1 MTAVLE
7 RMTGRDPA
15 IWRKLVW
22 SIAALVMLVPV
33 TAQLTLTEMAW
44 DGFDFAVFG
53 AMLLAGCLGFE
64 VVLRL
69 GAANLAYRLAA
80 CLAIGGAFLMVM
92 ANLAVGI
99 IGNENNPVNQLFFGL
114 LALGALGTVLVRFR
128 APGMARVMTA
138 LAAAQALLGV
148 GLAVTGIGFTPV
160 LTVFY
165 VALWLGAAKLFRKS
179 AIQETGQATGQSA

>member
-22 SIAALVMLVPV
+22 SIAVLVMLVSV

-128 APGMARVMTA
+128 APGMARVMTV
-138 LAAAQALLGV
+138 LATAQALLGV

>member
-7 RMTGRDPA
+7 RMAGRDPA

-33 TAQLTLTEMAW
+33 AARLTLAEMAW

-64 VVLRL
+64 LVLRL

-80 CLAIGGAFLMVM
+80 CLAIAGAFLMVM

-99 IGNENNPVNQLFFGL
+99 IGNENNPVNQLFFAV
-114 LALGALGTVLVRFR
+114 LALGALGAVLVRFR
-128 APGMARVMTA
+128 AAGMAQVMTV
-138 LAAAQALLGV
+138 LAAAQALLGI

-160 LTVFY
+160 LTVAY

-179 AIQETGQATGQSA
+179 AIQASGQASGQPA